1 MKQRTTQRIA
11 KRVFINPQ
19 FKDRAIVLKNN
30 EETNGAYLLGQLE
43 VAPGGGNNLHTH
55 SSFEETFIAI
65 QGILGIK
72 YGGKEIYLNPGDTFT
87 IPKKQPHAFFN
98 SGQETI
104 TCQVKLSPG
113 HEGFIKGIAI
123 LYGLAADGKTNKK
136 GVPRSLTHLALF
148 FSLADTIPTGG
159 LSLLA
164 PLFRWLAARARK
176 RGVERELLE
185 KYYYV

>member
-1 MKQRTTQRIA
+1 
-11 KRVFINPQ
+11 
-19 FKDRAIVLKNN
+19 
-30 EETNGAYLLGQLE
+30 
-43 VAPGGGNNLHTH
+43 
-55 SSFEETFIAI
+55 
-65 QGILGIK
+65 
-72 YGGKEIYLNPGDTFT
+72 
-87 IPKKQPHAFFN
+87 
-98 SGQETI
+98 
-104 TCQVKLSPG
+104 VKLSPG

-176 RGVERELLE
+176 RGMEKEPLE
-185 KYYYV
+185 KYYYL